1 VAIKRPDSRTIVVMV
16 AVQAVV
22 GTFTVRDISRRSAE
36 QVRGPRLLWKLWAG
50 TNTFGALVYW
60 LVGRKRS

>member
-1 VAIKRPDSRTIVVMV
+1 MV

-50 TNTFGALVYW
+50 SNTFGALVYW
-60 LVGRKRS
+60 LVGRKRI